1 MIIVVSDV
9 HLAQHP
15 NDPDVKR
22 DDQEFE
28 DFLKQIAG
36 DQLRDGGHLVLLGD
50 IVDFWRR
57 DFAKALTETAEIFSK
72 LTSFNTNVNVHYV
85 AGNHDFFMLRLY
97 ERLAPKFP
105 FADVSK
111 SVSLQDGEV
120 KFFFIHG
127 YQLEVLANPFYKS
140 LISYESF
147 SENLCLYGDDTGNAA
162 SKLWDAFQTSK
173 SLLEGLVRLPVD
185 VSGALKSMMK
195 SPEERLEGHHQA
207 KSQIDQLAASKSRM
221 LYLGAERD
229 EVLVFGHTHDHDSA
243 YDALNRVVNTGSWK
257 KSPCEDYRYLEIKDG
272 QVSAKAF
279 R

>member
-15 NDPDVKR
+15 NDPEVKR
-22 DDQEFE
+22 DDQAFE
-28 DFLKQIAG
+28 DFLKQIAE

-105 FADVSK
+105 FAEVSK
-111 SVSLQDGEV
+111 SVSLQDGKV

-127 YQLEVLANPFYKS
+127 HQLEVLANPFYKS
-140 LISYESF
+140 LTSYESF

-173 SLLEGLVRLPVD
+173 SLLEGLMRLPED
-185 VSGALKSMMK
+185 ISGTLKSMMK
-195 SPEERLEGHHQA
+195 SPEERLEGAHKA
-207 KSQIDQLAASKSRM
+207 KSSIDQLAASKART

-229 EVLVFGHTHDHDSA
+229 EVLVYGHTHDHDSS
-243 YDALNRVVNTGSWK
+243 YDAVNRVMNTGSWK
-257 KSPCEDYRYLEIKDG
+257 KSPCEEYRFLEIKDG
-272 QVSAKAF
+272 RIAAKAF
-279 R
+279 K

>member
-15 NDPDVKR
+15 NDPVVKR
-22 DDQEFE
+22 DDQEFA
-28 DFLKQIAG
+28 DFLKQIA
-36 DQLRDGGHLVLLGD
+36 DNQLRDGGHLVLLGD

-57 DFAKALTETAEIFSK
+57 DFAKALTETSEVFSK
-72 LTSFNTNVNVHYV
+72 LTGFNANVNVHYV

-97 ERLAPKFP
+97 ERLAPRFP
-105 FADVSK
+105 FANVSK
-111 SVSLQDGEV
+111 SVSLEDGGI

-140 LISYESF
+140 LTSYESF

-173 SLLEGLVRLPVD
+173 SVLEGLMRVPTD
-185 VSGALKSMMK
+185 ISGSLKSMMK
-195 SPEERLEGHHQA
+195 SPDERLEGEHKA
-207 KSQIDQLAASKSRM
+207 KSSIDQLAASKARM
-221 LYLGAERD
+221 LYLGADRD

-243 YDALNRVVNTGSWK
+243 YDAVDRVVNTGSWK
-257 KSPCEDYRYLEIKDG
+257 KSPCEEYRFLEIKDG
-272 QVSAKAF
+272 RVTAKAF

>member
-15 NDPDVKR
+15 DDPDVKR
-22 DDQEFE
+22 DDQAFE
-28 DFLKQIAG
+28 DFLKHIAC

-57 DFAKALTETAEIFSK
+57 DFAKALTETAEIFSM
-72 LTSFNTNVNVHYV
+72 LTSFNNSVKVHYV

-97 ERLAPKFP
+97 ERQTPKFP
-105 FADVSK
+105 FAEVSR
-111 SVSLQDGEV
+111 SLSLQDGGS

-140 LISYESF
+140 LTSYESF

-162 SKLWDAFQTSK
+162 SRLWDAFQTSK
-173 SLLEGLVRLPVD
+173 SLLGGLVRLPVD
-185 VSGALKSMMK
+185 ISASLKSMMK
-195 SPEERLEGHHQA
+195 SPEERLEGAHKA
-207 KSQIDQLAASKSRM
+207 KSSIDRLAASRART
-221 LYLGAERD
+221 LYIGAERD
-229 EVLVFGHTHDHDSA
+229 EVLVYGHTHDHDSA
-243 YDALNRVVNTGSWK
+243 YDAACRVVNTGSWK
-257 KSPCEDYRYLEIKDG
+257 KSPCEEYRFLEIKDG
-272 QVSAKAF
+272 RVAAKAF